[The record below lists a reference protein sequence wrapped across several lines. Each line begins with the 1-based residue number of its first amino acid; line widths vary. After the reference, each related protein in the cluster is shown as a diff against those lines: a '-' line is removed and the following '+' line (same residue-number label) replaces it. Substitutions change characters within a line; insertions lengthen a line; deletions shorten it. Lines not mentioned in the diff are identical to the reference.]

1 MSIGLKA
8 NNDGTGAVQIGGSDA
23 INISTGLS
31 VSIPTGNLGLS
42 GTAQRITGDF
52 SNATIANRAMLQNSV
67 TNSASRLGVLP
78 NGTSSSASW
87 DAFNNSDPTNASL
100 ARYGVTSTD
109 SRFESTI
116 TGTGTL
122 LPMTFYTGGSE
133 RMRLDTS
140 GNVGIGTSAPNFNAV
155 NGTVCHIN
163 NSTVGAWAV
172 NHYTNGTTGSAA
184 ADGLIVGNI
193 AGDAYV
199 FNYEN
204 TPIIFGTNGAEQ
216 ARIPA
221 AGGFTIS
228 TAAGLGY
235 GTGSGGTVTQATS
248 KATAVTLNKPTGQIT
263 INGAALAGGA
273 TVNFIFNNSFISS
286 ADTLLLNTKSF
297 GGSYRLNV
305 EIGVGS
311 CFIFLTNLTG
321 GSLSDSFVI
330 NFSIIK
336 GATS

>member
-1 MSIGLKA
+1 MTQAATLAQLASSGALSADTSCNVGIGTASPSALL
-8 NNDGTGAVQIGGSDA
+8 NS
-23 INISTGLS
+23 
-31 VSIPTGNLGLS
+31 S
-42 GTAQRITGDF
+42 GTVTSNVATGQVSGYVMSVNGTPVGFLGASTNGTTLD
-52 SNATIANRAMLQNSV
+52 SRGATFLSFQ
-67 TNSASRLGVLP
+67 TNS
-78 NGTSSSASW
+78 T
-87 DAFNNSDPTNASL
+87 
-100 ARYGVTSTD
+100 
-109 SRFESTI
+109 
-116 TGTGTL
+116 
-122 LPMTFYTGGSE
+122 E
-133 RMRLDTS
+133 RMRIDST

-172 NHYTNGTTGSAA
+172 NHYTNGTTGSGA

-221 AGGFTIS
+221 SGGFTIS
-228 TAAGLGY
+228 TADGLGY
-235 GTGSGGTVTQATS
+235 GTGSGGTVTQATNKS
-248 KATAVTLNKPTGQIT
+248 TSVTLNKPTGQIT

-286 ADTLLLNTKSF
+286 ADTLLLNTQSF

-321 GSLSDSFVI
+321 GSLSDSFVL